1 MRTGVCWE
9 ITFLRAEEMAIIF
22 SHGQEIGAIE
32 MTEDLM
38 QAPIENAKQRPENPD
53 RPWPTPK

>member
-22 SHGQEIGAIE
+22 SRGQEIGVIG
-32 MTEDLM
+32 
-38 QAPIENAKQRPENPD
+38 
-53 RPWPTPK
+53 